1 MVVTTTLDTSCV
13 IAKMAEEALKK
24 LEEQLNCSICL
35 DTYTNPKLLQC
46 FHVYCQQ
53 CLVPLVD
60 RDQRGQLGLT
70 CPICRQVTPVP
81 NRGVAGL
88 QSAFHINH
96 LLELQDSFQ
105 KLDNPAAALEEAVGG
120 TTNVAPSRE
129 AVRHCFEHPE
139 EELKL
144 YCETCGELVCLK
156 CAIKDLGKHFGHNC
170 KELAKAFQEYK
181 EEITSSL
188 EPMEKQVAT
197 LKGVLAQVNTHCGK
211 IHDQRETTEVEIH
224 TTFRRLQE
232 VLNVRETELVHQLHR
247 ITQSKLKALAVQRDK
262 IETILAQLSSCLLFM
277 GESLREAN
285 KDDALM
291 MKTNT
296 VNTVKEL
303 TTPLQPDI
311 LKPSKE
317 ADIIFSALA
326 DLRSM
331 CRDYEQ
337 MFAQCPPD
345 PSKCHATGKG
355 LEIAVVGEKST
366 CILHAV
372 NGGAMP
378 SIKLEC
384 ELVSDRTAT
393 KSSCITESQYE
404 ISYQPTIKGR
414 HQLHIR
420 VEGQHIRGSPFS
432 VAVKLPVEKLGTPIL
447 TIGGVGKPWGVAI
460 NQRGE
465 MVVTDRDSH
474 CIHVFSPSGDKLRSF
489 GTHGSSKKLYH
500 GVAVDGEGN
509 ILVTDSG
516 NHHIQK
522 FTAEGQYLSGV
533 GTEGSGPLQFSCPS
547 DIAISD
553 KVYVADSGNHRVQ
566 VLNPDLT
573 FSHTFGE
580 KGSGKGQL
588 KYPRGIACDST
599 GKVYVTDRDNYCIQ
613 VFTAEGKFLRMFG
626 QRGQDRGKLSR
637 PIGIAIDAA
646 SGIVYVSEGWIHRV
660 SLFTSEGQFVT
671 SFGRRGEGPGEFEV
685 PIALALD
692 SSGVLYVCDHLNHRV
707 QLF

>member
-1 MVVTTTLDTSCV
+1 M
-13 IAKMAEEALKK
+13 
-24 LEEQLNCSICL
+24 
-35 DTYTNPKLLQC
+35 
-46 FHVYCQQ
+46 
-53 CLVPLVD
+53 
-60 RDQRGQLGLT
+60 
-70 CPICRQVTPVP
+70 
-81 NRGVAGL
+81 AGL

-105 KLDNPAAALEEAVGG
+105 KLDNPAAALEAVGG
-120 TTNVAPSRE
+120 TTNVVPSRV

-139 EELKL
+139 KELEL

-156 CAIKDLGKHFGHNC
+156 CAIKGLGKHCSHDY
-170 KELAKAFQEYK
+170 KELDKAFQEYK

-188 EPMEKQVAT
+188 KPMEKQVAT
-197 LKGVLAQVNTHCGK
+197 MKGVLAQLDTRCGE
-211 IHDQRETTEVEIH
+211 ISDQREATEEEMH

-247 ITQSKLKALAVQRDK
+247 ITQSKLKALAVHRDK

-303 TTPLQPDI
+303 STPLQPDI
-311 LKPSKE
+311 LKPSTE
-317 ADIIFSALA
+317 ADIVFSALA

-331 CRDYEQ
+331 CRDYGQ
-337 MFAQCPPD
+337 VFAQGSPD

-355 LEIAVVGEKST
+355 LEVAVVGEKST

-372 NGGAMP
+372 NIGGMP
-378 SIKLEC
+378 CEELIKLDC
-384 ELVSDRTAT
+384 ELVSEIRDT
-393 KSSCITESQYE
+393 KTSCSIERRQSQYK

-447 TIGGVGKPWGVAI
+447 TIGGMRKPCGVAI
-460 NQRGE
+460 NHRGE
-465 MVVTDRDSH
+465 MVVTNMDSH
-474 CIHVFSPSGDKLRSF
+474 RIHVLSPSGEKLWSF
-489 GTHGSSKKLYH
+489 GTHGSGEGQFNEPG

-509 ILVTDSG
+509 ILVADAK
-516 NHHIQK
+516 NHRIQK
-522 FTAEGQYLSGV
+522 FTAGGQFLTAV
-533 GTEGSGPLQFSCPS
+533 GTEGSGPLQFAYPH

-553 KVYVADSGNHRVQ
+553 KGYVVDYRNHICVQ

-573 FSHTFGE
+573 FSHTFGK
-580 KGSGKGQL
+580 KGSGKGQFQS
-588 KYPRGIACDST
+588 PCGIACDST
-599 GKVYVTDRDNYCIQ
+599 GKVYVTDGDNHRIQ

-626 QRGQDRGKLSR
+626 QRGQGRGELR
-637 PIGIAIDAA
+637 WPIGIAIDT
-646 SGIVYVSEGWIHRV
+646 SGIVYVGDSWNNRV

-671 SFGRRGEGPGEFEV
+671 SFGRRGEGPGEFNI
-685 PIALALD
+685 PAGLALE
-692 SSGVLYVCDHLNHRV
+692 SSGVLYVCDYMNNRV

>member
-1 MVVTTTLDTSCV
+1 
-13 IAKMAEEALKK
+13 MAEEALKK
-24 LEEQLNCSICL
+24 LEQQLNCSICL

-60 RDQRGQLGLT
+60 RDQRGQLGLS

-105 KLDNPAAALEEAVGG
+105 KLDNPAAALEGAGGG
-120 TTNVAPSRE
+120 TTNTAPSNE
-129 AVRHCFEHPE
+129 AIRHCFGHPE

-156 CAIKDLGKHFGHNC
+156 CAIKGLGKHFGHNC
-170 KELAKAFQEYK
+170 KELDKAFQEYK

-188 EPMEKQVAT
+188 QPMEKQVAIM
-197 LKGVLAQVNTHCGK
+197 KGVLAQLDTRCGE
-211 IHDQRETTEVEIH
+211 ISDQRQATEVNIH
-224 TTFRRLQE
+224 STFRRLQE
-232 VLNVRETELVHQLHR
+232 VLNVRETELVHQLHQ

-291 MKTNT
+291 KTNT

-303 TTPLQPDI
+303 TTPFQPYS
-311 LKPSKE
+311 LKPSTE
-317 ADIIFSALA
+317 ADVIFSALA

-331 CRDYEQ
+331 CRDYRQ
-337 MFAQCPPD
+337 VFAQGSPD

-355 LEIAVVGEKST
+355 LEVAVVGEKST

-372 NGGAMP
+372 NIGGMP
-378 SIKLEC
+378 CEEPIRLDC
-384 ELVSDRTAT
+384 ELLSEIKGT
-393 KSSCITESQYE
+393 KASCSIERKQSQYE
-404 ISYQPTIKGR
+404 ISYQPAIKGR

-420 VEGQHIRGSPFS
+420 VEGQHIRGSPFT

-447 TIGGVGKPWGVAI
+447 TISGVRSPWGVAI

-465 MVVTDRDSH
+465 VVVSDQDSN
-474 CIHVFSPSGDKLRSF
+474 CIHVFSPSGEKLRSF
-489 GTHGSSKKLYH
+489 GTYGSGKGHFY

-509 ILVTDSG
+509 ILVADSG
-516 NHHIQK
+516 NHRIQK
-522 FTAEGQYLSGV
+522 FTAEGQFLTAV
-533 GTEGSGPLQFSCPS
+533 GTKGSGPLQFTNPS
-547 DIAISD
+547 DLAISD
-553 KVYVADSGNHRVQ
+553 KVYVVDFNNHRVQ

-573 FSHTFGE
+573 FSHTFGK
-580 KGSGKGQL
+580 KGSAKGQFQCPH
-588 KYPRGIACDST
+588 YIACDST
-599 GKVYVTDRDNYCIQ
+599 GKVYVIDRDNNRIQ

-626 QRGQDRGKLSR
+626 QRGQGRGELHS
-637 PIGIAIDAA
+637 PIGIAIDT
-646 SGIVYVSEGWIHRV
+646 SGIVYVSEGNNDRV

-671 SFGRRGEGPGEFEV
+671 SFGRRGNGPEEFQL
-685 PIALALD
+685 PAGLALD
-692 SSGVLYVCDHLNHRV
+692 SSGVLYVCDCWNKRV

>member
-1 MVVTTTLDTSCV
+1 
-13 IAKMAEEALKK
+13 MAEEALKK

-60 RDQRGQLGLT
+60 RDQRGQLGLS

-88 QSAFHINH
+88 QSAFHISH

-120 TTNVAPSRE
+120 TTNAAPSRE
-129 AVRHCFEHPE
+129 AVRHCSEHPE

-156 CAIKDLGKHFGHNC
+156 CAIKGGKHFGHDY
-170 KELAKAFQEYK
+170 KELDKAFQEYK
-181 EEITSSL
+181 EEITSSRQ
-188 EPMEKQVAT
+188 PMEKQVAT
-197 LKGVLAQVNTHCGK
+197 MKGVLAQLDTRCGE
-211 IHDQRETTEVEIH
+211 ISDQREATEDEIH

-247 ITQSKLKALAVQRDK
+247 ITQGKLKALAVQRDK

-303 TTPLQPDI
+303 TTPFQPDI
-311 LKPSKE
+311 LKPSTE
-317 ADIIFSALA
+317 ADIVFSALA

-331 CRDYEQ
+331 CRDYGQ
-337 MFAQCPPD
+337 VFVQGSPD

-355 LEIAVVGEKST
+355 LEVAVVGEKST

-372 NGGAMP
+372 NGGGMP
-378 SIKLEC
+378 CEELIKLDC
-384 ELVSDRTAT
+384 ELLSEITAT
-393 KSSCITESQYE
+393 KTSCSIERRQSQYE

-420 VEGQHIRGSPFS
+420 VEEQHIRGSPFS

-447 TIGGVGKPWGVAI
+447 TIGRVGEPWGVAI

-465 MVVTDRDSH
+465 VVVTD
-474 CIHVFSPSGDKLRSF
+474 HVRECTHVLSPSGEKLRSF
-489 GTHGSSKKLYH
+489 GTCGSGKGQFYYPR

-509 ILVTDSG
+509 ILVTD
-516 NHHIQK
+516 NHRIQK
-522 FTAEGQYLSGV
+522 FTAGGQFITAV
-533 GTEGSGPLQFSCPS
+533 GTGPLQFSCPS

-553 KVYVADSGNHRVQ
+553 KVYVVDHGNHHVV

-573 FSHTFGE
+573 FSHTFGK
-580 KGSGKGQL
+580 KGSGKGQFQ
-588 KYPRGIACDST
+588 YPRGIACDST
-599 GKVYVTDRDNYCIQ
+599 GKVYVTDRDNDRIQ

-626 QRGQDRGKLSR
+626 QRGQGKGKLYW
-637 PIGIAIDAA
+637 PIGIAIDT
-646 SGIVYVSEGWIHRV
+646 SGIVYVSEGGNHRV

-671 SFGRRGEGPGEFEV
+671 SFGRGGGGPGEFNK
-685 PIALALD
+685 PTGLALD
-692 SSGVLYVCDHLNHRV
+692 SSGVLYVCDHSNGRV

>member
-1 MVVTTTLDTSCV
+1 
-13 IAKMAEEALKK
+13 MAEEALKK
-24 LEEQLNCSICL
+24 LEQQLNCSICL

-60 RDQRGQLGLT
+60 RDQQGQLGLS

-105 KLDNPAAALEEAVGG
+105 KLDNPAVALEGAVGG
-120 TTNVAPSRE
+120 TTNAAPSRE

-156 CAIKDLGKHFGHNC
+156 CAIKGLGKHFGHDY
-170 KELAKAFQEYK
+170 KELDKAFQEYK

-188 EPMEKQVAT
+188 QPMEKQVAIM
-197 LKGVLAQVNTHCGK
+197 KGMLARLDTRCGE
-211 IHDQRETTEVEIH
+211 ISDQRQATEVNIH
-224 TTFRRLQE
+224 STFRRLQE

-247 ITQSKLKALAVQRDK
+247 ITQSKLKALAVQTDK

-303 TTPLQPDI
+303 TTPFQPDI
-311 LKPSKE
+311 LKPNTE

-331 CRDYEQ
+331 CRDYGQ
-337 MFAQCPPD
+337 VFAQGSPD

-355 LEIAVVGEKST
+355 LEVAVVGEKST

-372 NGGAMP
+372 NGEGMP
-378 SIKLEC
+378 CEEPIKLDC
-384 ELVSDRTAT
+384 ELLSDITAT
-393 KSSCITESQYE
+393 ISSCSIERRQSQYE
-404 ISYQPTIKGR
+404 VSYQPTIKGR

-447 TIGGVGKPWGVAI
+447 TISGVGGPWGVAI
-460 NQRGE
+460 NHRRE
-465 MVVTDRDSH
+465 VVVSDRDSH
-474 CIHVFSPSGDKLRSF
+474 CIHVFSPSGEKLRSF
-489 GTHGSSKKLYH
+489 STRGSGKGKFVKPH
-500 GVAVDGEGN
+500 GVAVGGKGD
-509 ILVTDSG
+509 ILVADTG
-516 NHHIQK
+516 NHRIQK
-522 FTAEGQYLSGV
+522 FTAEGQFLTAV
-533 GTEGSGPLQFSCPS
+533 GTKGSKPLQFTNPS

-553 KVYVADSGNHRVQ
+553 KVYVVDFDNDRVQ

-573 FSHTFGE
+573 FSHTFG
-580 KGSGKGQL
+580 KRGSGNGQFQ
-588 KYPRGIACDST
+588 YPRGIACDST
-599 GKVYVTDRDNYCIQ
+599 GKVYVTDTNNNRIQ

-626 QRGQDRGKLSR
+626 QRGQGRGELDM
-637 PIGIAIDAA
+637 PVGIAIDT
-646 SGIVYVSEGWIHRV
+646 SGIVYVSEYNNDRV

-671 SFGRRGEGPGEFEV
+671 SFGRGRKGHLFAG
-685 PIALALD
+685 LALD
-692 SSGVLYVCDHLNHRV
+692 SSGVLYVCDNWNNRV

>member
-1 MVVTTTLDTSCV
+1 
-13 IAKMAEEALKK
+13 MAEEVFKK
-24 LEEQLNCSICL
+24 LEEQLTCSICL

-60 RDQRGQLGLT
+60 RDQRGQFGIS

-81 NRGVAGL
+81 IRGVAGL

-96 LLELQDSFQ
+96 LLELQGSFQ
-105 KLDNPAAALEEAVGG
+105 NLDNPAAALEGAVGG
-120 TTNVAPSRE
+120 TTNAAPSRE

-144 YCETCGELVCLK
+144 YCQTCGELVCLK
-156 CAIKDLGKHFGHNC
+156 CAIKGLGKHYGHDY
-170 KELAKAFQEYK
+170 KELQQVFHEYK
-181 EEITSSL
+181 EEITLSL
-188 EPMEKQVAT
+188 EPMERQVAT
-197 LKGVLAQVNTHCGK
+197 LKGVLTQLDTCCGD
-211 IHDQRETTEVEIH
+211 ISDQREATEDEIH

-247 ITQSKLKALAVQRDK
+247 ITQSKLKTLAVHRDK
-262 IETILAQLSSCLLFM
+262 IETILAQLTSCLLFM

-311 LKPSKE
+311 LKPSAE
-317 ADIIFSALA
+317 ADIVFETLA

-331 CRDYEQ
+331 CRDYGQ
-337 MFAQCPPD
+337 VFAQGSPD

-355 LEIAVVGEKST
+355 LEVAVVGEKST

-372 NGGAMP
+372 NFEGICCIE
-378 SIKLEC
+378 SLDC
-384 ELVSDRTAT
+384 ELRSEITAT
-393 KSSCITESQYE
+393 KSSCSIERRQSQYE

-447 TIGGVGKPWGVAI
+447 TISGVEGPRGVAI

-465 MVVTDRDSH
+465 VVVTDQDSD
-474 CIHVFSPSGDKLRSF
+474 CIHVFSPSGEKLRSF
-489 GTHGSSKKLYH
+489 GTRGSDKGQFDHLL
-500 GVAVDGEGN
+500 GVAVDGGGN
-509 ILVTDSG
+509 ILVAEQW
-516 NHHIQK
+516 NHRIQK
-522 FTAEGQYLSGV
+522 FTAEGQFLTAV
-533 GTEGSGPLQFSCPS
+533 GTEGSGPLQFSYPS

-553 KVYVADSGNHRVQ
+553 KVYVVDWGNHRVQ

-573 FSHTFGE
+573 FFNTFGK
-580 KGSGKGQL
+580 KGSGKGQFQ
-588 KYPRGIACDST
+588 YPHGIACDST
-599 GKVYVTDRDNYCIQ
+599 GKVYVTDRDNHRIQ

-626 QRGQDRGKLSR
+626 QRGQGRGELDWPSS
-637 PIGIAIDAA
+637 IAIDT
-646 SGIVYVSEGWIHRV
+646 GGLVYVSEGANNRV
-660 SLFTSEGQFVT
+660 SLFTSKGQFVT
-671 SFGRRGEGPGEFEV
+671 SFGRRGEGPGEFRL
-685 PIALALD
+685 PTGLALD
-692 SSGVLYVCDHLNHRV
+692 SSGVLYACDFLNHRV

>member
-1 MVVTTTLDTSCV
+1 
-13 IAKMAEEALKK
+13 MAEEALKK

-60 RDQRGQLGLT
+60 RDQRGQLGLA
-70 CPICRQVTPVP
+70 CPICRQVTPLP

-105 KLDNPAAALEEAVGG
+105 KLDNPAAALEGAVGG
-120 TTNVAPSRE
+120 TTNAAPPGV
-129 AVRHCFEHPE
+129 AVRHCFEHPD

-144 YCETCGELVCLK
+144 YCKTCGELVCLK
-156 CAIKDLGKHFGHNC
+156 CAIKGGKHISHDY
-170 KELAKAFQEYK
+170 KELDKAFQEYK

-188 EPMEKQVAT
+188 QPMKKQVAT
-197 LKGVLAQVNTHCGK
+197 MKGVLAQLDTRCGE
-211 IHDQRETTEVEIH
+211 ISDQREATEDEIH
-224 TTFRRLQE
+224 NTFRRLQE
-232 VLNVRETELVHQLHR
+232 VLNVRETELVHQLHQ
-247 ITQSKLKALAVQRDK
+247 ITQSKLKALAVHRDK

-285 KDDALM
+285 KDNALM

-311 LKPSKE
+311 LKPSTE
-317 ADIIFSALA
+317 ADIVFSTLA

-331 CRDYEQ
+331 CRDYGQ
-337 MFAQCPPD
+337 VFAQGSPD

-355 LEIAVVGEKST
+355 LEVAVVGEKSA

-372 NGGAMP
+372 NIGGMP
-378 SIKLEC
+378 CQEPIKLDC
-384 ELVSDRTAT
+384 ELVSEIKDT
-393 KSSCITESQYE
+393 KTSCSIERRQSQYE

-447 TIGGVGKPWGVAI
+447 TIGGVGGPRGVTI
-460 NQRGE
+460 NHRGE
-465 MVVTDRDSH
+465 MVVADQVSH
-474 CIHVFSPSGDKLRSF
+474 CIHVLSPSGEKLRSF
-489 GTHGSSKKLYH
+489 GTRGSGKGQFSSPR

-509 ILVTDSG
+509 ILVADA
-516 NHHIQK
+516 NNNCIKK
-522 FTAEGQYLSGV
+522 FTAGGQFLTAV
-533 GTEGSGPLQFSCPS
+533 GTEGSGPLQFTNPS

-553 KVYVADSGNHRVQ
+553 KVYVAEGSNRRIQ

-573 FSHTFGE
+573 FSHTFGK
-580 KGSGKGQL
+580 KGSGNGQFQ
-588 KYPRGIACDST
+588 YPHYIACDST
-599 GKVYVTDRDNYCIQ
+599 GKVYVTDRDNHRIQ

-626 QRGQDRGKLSR
+626 QFGQGRGELDW
-637 PIGIAIDAA
+637 PCGIAIAT
-646 SGIVYVSEGWIHRV
+646 SGIVYVSEGVNNRV

-671 SFGRRGEGPGEFEV
+671 SFGRRGKGPGEFRR
-685 PIALALD
+685 PTGLALD
-692 SSGVLYVCDHLNHRV
+692 SSGVLYVCDYMNNRV

>member
-1 MVVTTTLDTSCV
+1 MT
-13 IAKMAEEALKK
+13 EEALKK
-24 LEEQLNCSICL
+24 LEQQLNCSICL

-105 KLDNPAAALEEAVGG
+105 KLDNPAAALQGAVGG
-120 TTNVAPSRE
+120 TTNAAPSRE
-129 AVRHCFEHPE
+129 AIRHCFQHPE
-139 EELKL
+139 KELEL

-156 CAIKDLGKHFGHNC
+156 CAIKGLGKHFGHNC
-170 KELAKAFQEYK
+170 KELHQAFQEYK
-181 EEITSSL
+181 EEIISSL
-188 EPMEKQVAT
+188 KPMEKQVAT
-197 LKGVLAQVNTHCGK
+197 LKGVLAQLDTHCGE
-211 IHDQRETTEVEIH
+211 ISDQREATEEEVH

-232 VLNVRETELVHQLHR
+232 VLNVRETELIHQLHR
-247 ITQSKLKALAVQRDK
+247 ITQSKLKALAVHRDK

-303 TTPLQPDI
+303 TTPFQPDI

-317 ADIIFSALA
+317 ADIVFSALT

-331 CRDYEQ
+331 CRDYGQVFEQ
-337 MFAQCPPD
+337 GSTD
-345 PSKCHATGKG
+345 SSKYHATGKG
-355 LEIAVVGEKST
+355 LEVAVVGEKST
-366 CILHAV
+366 CIL
-372 NGGAMP
+372 GGGMP
-378 SIKLEC
+378 CEELIKLDC
-384 ELVSDRTAT
+384 EFVSEIKYT
-393 KSSCITESQYE
+393 KTSCSIERRQSQYE

-447 TIGGVGKPWGVAI
+447 TIGGVRKPMGVTI
-460 NQRGE
+460 NHRGE
-465 MVVTDRDSH
+465 MVVTDTDSH
-474 CIHVFSPSGDKLRSF
+474 RIHVLSPSGEKLWSF
-489 GTHGSSKKLYH
+489 GTHGSGEGEFNQPH

-509 ILVTDSG
+509 ILVADTK
-516 NHHIQK
+516 NNRIQK
-522 FTAEGQYLSGV
+522 FTAGGQFLTAV
-533 GTEGSGPLQFSCPS
+533 GTGGSGPLQFAYPR

-553 KVYVADSGNHRVQ
+553 KVYVVDYGNHRIQ
-566 VLNPDLT
+566 VLNSDLT
-573 FSHTFGE
+573 FSHTFGK
-580 KGSGKGQL
+580 KGSGKGQFQWL
-588 KYPRGIACDST
+588 ACDST
-599 GKVYVTDRDNYCIQ
+599 GKKGS
-613 VFTAEGKFLRMFG
+613 GK
-626 QRGQDRGKLSR
+626 
-637 PIGIAIDAA
+637 
-646 SGIVYVSEGWIHRV
+646 
-660 SLFTSEGQFVT
+660 GQF
-671 SFGRRGEGPGEFEV
+671 
-685 PIALALD
+685 
-692 SSGVLYVCDHLNHRV
+692 
-707 QLF
+707 Q

>member
-1 MVVTTTLDTSCV
+1 
-13 IAKMAEEALKK
+13 MAEEALKK
-24 LEEQLNCSICL
+24 LEQQLYCSICL

-60 RDQRGQLGLT
+60 RDQQGQLGLT

-96 LLELQDSFQ
+96 LLELQESFQ

-120 TTNVAPSRE
+120 TTNAASSRV
-129 AVRHCFEHPE
+129 AVRHCFEHPD

-156 CAIKDLGKHFGHNC
+156 CAIKGLGKHCGHDY
-170 KELAKAFQEYK
+170 KELLQAFQKYK

-188 EPMEKQVAT
+188 KPMKKQVT
-197 LKGVLAQVNTHCGK
+197 TMKRVLAQLDTHCGE
-211 IHDQRETTEVEIH
+211 ISDQRGATEDEIH

-247 ITQSKLKALAVQRDK
+247 ITQSKLKALAVHRDK

-311 LKPSKE
+311 LKPSTE
-317 ADIIFSALA
+317 ANTVFATLE
-326 DLRSM
+326 DLRSL
-331 CRDYEQ
+331 CQNYGQ
-337 MFAQCPPD
+337 VFAQGPPD

-355 LEIAVVGEKST
+355 LEVAVVGEKST

-372 NGGAMP
+372 NLEGICCVDP
-378 SIKLEC
+378 IKSLDC
-384 ELVSDRTAT
+384 ELLSEITST
-393 KSSCITESQYE
+393 KSCCSIERRQSQYE

-420 VEGQHIRGSPFS
+420 VEGQHIRGSPFG
-432 VAVKLPVEKLGTPIL
+432 VAVKLPVEMLGTPIL
-447 TIGGVGKPWGVAI
+447 TFSGVGEPWGVAI

-465 MVVTDRDSH
+465 VVVTNP
-474 CIHVFSPSGDKLRSF
+474 CIHVFSPSGEKLRSF
-489 GTHGSSKKLYH
+489 GTCGSGKEQFATPY
-500 GVAVDGEGN
+500 GVAMDGEGN
-509 ILVTDSG
+509 ILVADTW
-516 NHHIQK
+516 NHRIQK
-522 FTAEGQYLSGV
+522 FTAEGQFLTAV
-533 GTEGSGPLQFSCPS
+533 GTKGSGPLQFLHPI
-547 DIAISD
+547 DITISD
-553 KVYVADSGNHRVQ
+553 KVYVVDLGNHRVQ

-573 FSHTFGE
+573 FSHTFGK
-580 KGSGKGQL
+580 KGSGKGQFQ
-588 KYPRGIACDST
+588 YPRGIACDST
-599 GKVYVTDRDNYCIQ
+599 GKVYVTDRDNHRIQ

-626 QRGQDRGKLSR
+626 QCGQGRGELYQ
-637 PIGIAIDAA
+637 PIGITIDT
-646 SGIVYVSEGWIHRV
+646 SGIVYVSDGVNNDV

-671 SFGRRGEGPGEFEV
+671 SFGRRGDGLGEFQLSTG
-685 PIALALD
+685 LALD
-692 SSGVLYVCDHLNHRV
+692 SSGVLYVCDTRNHRV